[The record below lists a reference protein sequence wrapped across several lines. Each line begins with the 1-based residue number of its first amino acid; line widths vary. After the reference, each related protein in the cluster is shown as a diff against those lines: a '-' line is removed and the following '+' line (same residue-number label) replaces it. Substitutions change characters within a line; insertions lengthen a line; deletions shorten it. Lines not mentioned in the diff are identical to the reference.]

1 MLREGEPY
9 DSCGPIGSYFAL
21 RRGIWIYRIKDGC
34 MEKGSIHACYCPHAS
49 IPTTALGLLPSIAL
63 SSELADGKYH
73 RREFFQQK
81 KDNKAIGPAG
91 KSGFQ
96 PKKCSLKNVKIS
108 LDMGSTSGFRPLYSS
123 E

>member
-1 MLREGEPY
+1 MDAWKRAVYMLVTALMLPY
-9 DSCGPIGSYFAL
+9 QL
-21 RRGIWIYRIKDGC
+21 RRSGC
-34 MEKGSIHACYCPHAS
+34 FPALPYPPSWRMENIIG
-49 IPTTALGLLPSIAL
+49 GN
-63 SSELADGKYH
+63 
-73 RREFFQQK
+73 FFNKK

>member
-1 MLREGEPY
+1 
-9 DSCGPIGSYFAL
+9 
-21 RRGIWIYRIKDGC
+21 

-108 LDMGSTSGFRPLYSS
+108 LDMGSTSVALDKKFC
-123 E
+123 